1 MSGPVFY
8 RKWRPQTLAQVVG
21 QQHITSTL
29 LNALKSGH
37 TSHAYLFC
45 GPRGTGKTSTGRILA
60 KAVNCLTNKGKD
72 EPCNKCH
79 MCQAITEGSALDVI
93 EIDAAS
99 RTGVE
104 DVRDLKDKINYAP
117 AEASYK
123 VYIIDEVHMLST
135 SASNALLKTIEEP
148 PPQVIFVL
156 ATTEI
161 HKVLSTV
168 ISRCQR
174 YDFHRVSQED
184 IINKLTDI
192 CLSEGIKVASE
203 ALKLIARKSTGSLR
217 DAENLLEQL
226 TTCHG
231 SEVSLRQAKD
241 TLGIIGDKRSQ
252 ELALAILSSDA
263 NAGIKL
269 INSVSDDGID
279 LKQFNREL
287 VDYFRQLL
295 LAKAGSDDGLDIT
308 SEEIVI
314 LKEVAS
320 RSSLSRILKAIRS
333 FSQLDF
339 SSSNNPTLG
348 MELALID
355 LSLAETEKADSQAV
369 TTNTI
374 IKNDKSITRKAKEV
388 TPPVEQKKKSS
399 VQQPETSNIEI
410 INTSDIPDIP
420 TVPPVIAGDKLDFLI
435 NNWNDI
441 IEKAP
446 ANTRKTA
453 ALAILRSAGV
463 RPVSFEN
470 DMVTLSF
477 KYSYHKDKID
487 EPENKRVAADIIS
500 CFLGSSCRVSCVY
513 EQENNHLVKEAQ
525 KMGAKIIDTEE

>member
-21 QQHITSTL
+21 QQNITSTL

-37 TSHAYLFC
+37 ISHAYLFC

-79 MCQAITEGSALDVI
+79 MCKAITEGSALDVI

-99 RTGVE
+99 KTSVE
-104 DVRDLKDKINYAP
+104 DVRELRDKINYAP

-148 PPQVIFVL
+148 PPQVIFIL

-161 HKVLSTV
+161 HKVLPTV
-168 ISRCQR
+168 MSRCQR
-174 YDFHRVSQED
+174 YDFRRVSQAD
-184 IINKLTDI
+184 IVSKLANI
-192 CLSEGIKVASE
+192 CSSESLKVAPE

-226 TTCHG
+226 TTYHG
-231 SEVSLRQAKD
+231 SEVTLEQAKD

-252 ELALAILSSDA
+252 ELASAILKGDA
-263 NAGIKL
+263 ITGIKL
-269 INSVSDDGID
+269 INSVSEDGID
-279 LKQFNREL
+279 LRQFNREL
-287 VDYFRQLL
+287 IEYLRQLML
-295 LAKAGSDDGLDIT
+295 VKTGSYDALDIT
-308 SEEIVI
+308 PEE
-314 LKEVAS
+314 LAS
-320 RSSLSRILKAIRS
+320 IKQTASHSSLEQTLKAIKS
-333 FSQLDF
+333 LSQLDF
-339 SSSNNPTLG
+339 NSTGNPTLG
-348 MELALID
+348 LELVVLD
-355 LSLAETEKADSQAV
+355 LSSTAAREAETRPVNAGA
-369 TTNTI
+369 TP
-374 IKNDKSITRKAKEV
+374 IKEKEV
-388 TPPVEQKKKSS
+388 TREVKKATPSIEQKITVKPKKKEESKVS
-399 VQQPETSNIEI
+399 EEKTPVKPAKTPVN
-410 INTSDIPDIP
+410 PDN
-420 TVPPVIAGDKLDFLI
+420 KLEYLK

-441 IEKAP
+441 IEQAP

-487 EPENKRVAADIIS
+487 EPENKRIAAEIIG
-500 CFLGSSCRVSCVY
+500 CYLGLKCQVTCVY
-513 EQENNHLVKEAQ
+513 EQENNHLIKEAQ